1 MLKIIIYY
9 IYAESVKKVLRSC
22 RYERNFKSKLL
33 FLTLRGFTVP
43 PWYQYELAVLLAKVI
58 MHLHLRC
65 RSDPIRKRR
74 SCLPFALFTRWHSA
88 QLNAFALLL
97 LCFALAGTSFC
108 FCLTWLRNLWRELMP
123 CEWPWNVDLLSV
135 WSREWRTRMSRS
147 QAEIR
152 GSPTWSRV
160 NKQLPFA
167 LMRTVNTLCWG
178 MNIIII
184 TKGLIQIST
193 DMLRYIYIYLY

>member
-1 MLKIIIYY
+1 MISIWTGRAAGKGYNASPSPLPFR
-9 IYAESVKKVLRSC
+9 SV
-22 RYERNFKSKLL
+22 
-33 FLTLRGFTVP
+33 
-43 PWYQYELAVLLAKVI
+43 
-58 MHLHLRC
+58 
-65 RSDPIRKRR
+65 PIR
-74 SCLPFALFTRWHSA
+74 SATVVLVCLLRFSLVGTP
-88 QLNAFALLL
+88 LNLMLLL
-97 LCFALAGTSFC
+97 CFCFALAGTSFC

>member
-1 MLKIIIYY
+1 MISIWTGRAAGKGYNASPSPLPFR
-9 IYAESVKKVLRSC
+9 SV
-22 RYERNFKSKLL
+22 
-33 FLTLRGFTVP
+33 
-43 PWYQYELAVLLAKVI
+43 
-58 MHLHLRC
+58 
-65 RSDPIRKRR
+65 PIR
-74 SCLPFALFTRWHSA
+74 SATVVLVCLLRFSLVGTP
-88 QLNAFALLL
+88 LNLMLLL
-97 LCFALAGTSFC
+97 CFCFCFALAGTSFC

-193 DMLRYIYIYLY
+193 DMLRYIYIYIYINIYSVTTLWQAYPLWKGISYVN